1 LRISERGWGQVVLI
15 SKSIVIFFVSFFISS
30 SAFAIGDKNMADKIV
45 WYQGNCH
52 SANVMF
58 WDKDSKETKTKH
70 ISSSDTIRQITDLLD
85 KLPVSGDIMIS
96 MGPTN
101 VITLTLDCDKSKYEI
116 HFYGSRIKTPATSFY
131 AGERPEEKALFKL
144 LKAID

>member
-1 LRISERGWGQVVLI
+1 MNLI
-15 SKSIVIFFVSFFISS
+15 VKSKSLYAFLIFLSLCAQAHSKP
-30 SAFAIGDKNMADKIV
+30 GEKNLTDKLV
-45 WYQGNCH
+45 WYQGKCH
-52 SANVMF
+52 SANVIF

-70 ISSSDTIRQITDLLD
+70 ISSSDTIRKITDLLD

-116 HFYGSRIKTPATSFY
+116 LFYGSRIKTPATSFF
-131 AGERPEEKALFKL
+131 AGERSEEKALFNF
-144 LKAID
+144 LKEID